1 MYELDLSKVITVEE
15 CRILAKA
22 LKSGLVFEG
31 KQIYI
36 DEKNEMYELGYQSA
50 MDKMEQ
56 IKADYKLLRSGKKPK
71 RKIKNG

>member
-36 DEKNEMYELGYQSA
+36 DEKNEMYEQ
-50 MDKMEQ
+50 MKQ
-56 IKADYKLLRSGKKPK
+56 F
-71 RKIKNG
+71 RKEV